1 MLYIIFLLDDNTG
14 WAPWM
19 TFLGAVGMMSGHW
32 SPPHVI
38 CSMVSHFPCGSL
50 SVCKKG
56 ALEMYLFEAA
66 LSICSGVLL
75 ISTHVNFDV
84 PTITVIQIHMCFTY
98 TF

>member
-38 CSMVSHFPCGSL
+38 CSMVSHFPRGSP

-66 LSICSGVLL
+66 LSIYSGVLL
-75 ISTHVNFDV
+75 VLL
-84 PTITVIQIHMCFTY
+84 M
-98 TF
+98 